1 MSIGNSKDAVTK
13 VSSDLKRYASE
24 CTGDWQ
30 NGSTNRDYIL
40 IVDDDA
46 GLHVLLGHILRPLQL
61 EVRCALDGTTALDM
75 VAAHRPSL
83 IILDL
88 RMPGLDGFSVL
99 ERLGEGQTT
108 ASIPVVVYSA
118 NTGLAHRSDY
128 EWPTQ
133 VVKVLI
139 KTKVRPMELRDLV
152 RDQLSL

>member
-1 MSIGNSKDAVTK
+1 MNTGNSKDVVTK
-13 VSSDLKRYASE
+13 APSGLTWCAGE
-24 CTGDWQ
+24 HTGDRR

-40 IVDDDA
+40 VVDDDA

-108 ASIPVVVYSA
+108 ANIPVVVFSA
-118 NTGLAHRSDY
+118 NTDLALMNGY

-133 VVKVLI
+133 VVKVL
-139 KTKVRPMELRDLV
+139 KKARVHPTELRGLV
-152 RDQLSL
+152 RDQLGL